1 MPLSEEEQRILHEI
15 ERNFYEHDPDF
26 AARVRKETVYRHAGR
41 NCKWSALAFLGG
53 LAILVVWFST
63 SLLLGLLGFFIM
75 LFSAIYFERNLR
87 HIGRAG
93 LQQMTKSM
101 RARGRSET
109 LGDTQRRL
117 RERFKRSD

>member
-1 MPLSEEEQRILHEI
+1 VPLSEEEQRILHEI

-101 RARGRSET
+101 RGRGLSET

>member
-26 AARVRKETVYRHAGR
+26 AARVRRETVYRHAGR

-87 HIGRAG
+87 NMGRAG
-93 LQQMTKSM
+93 WQQVSKTV
-101 RARGRSET
+101 RAHGLGET

-117 RERFKRSD
+117 RERFKRGD

>member
-26 AARVRKETVYRHAGR
+26 AARVRRETVYRHAGR

-63 SLLLGLLGFFIM
+63 SLLPLLPPTFPIC
-75 LFSAIYFERNLR
+75 IRNLP
-87 HIGRAG
+87 
-93 LQQMTKSM
+93 S
-101 RARGRSET
+101 
-109 LGDTQRRL
+109 
-117 RERFKRSD
+117 

>member
-1 MPLSEEEQRILHEI
+1 VPLSEEEQRILHEI

-101 RARGRSET
+101 RARGLSEA

>member
-101 RARGRSET
+101 RARGLSET